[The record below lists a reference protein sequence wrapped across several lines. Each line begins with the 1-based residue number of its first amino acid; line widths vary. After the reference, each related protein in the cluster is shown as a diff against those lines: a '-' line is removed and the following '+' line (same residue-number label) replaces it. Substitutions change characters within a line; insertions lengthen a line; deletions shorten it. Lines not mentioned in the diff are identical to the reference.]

1 MQLCTNVRGHASTE
15 VCVSECPYSVFIA
28 DAVQRSSFNKLAG
41 WHSDERWSELII
53 TCSFTDISQF
63 M

>member
-1 MQLCTNVRGHASTE
+1 MLLVNFYNEQS
-15 VCVSECPYSVFIA
+15 
-28 DAVQRSSFNKLAG
+28 SSFNKLFG